1 MAEIKKILIANR
13 GEIVQRAIRTIREMG
28 KKSVAVYSAGDKNA
42 SYLKHAD
49 EAVCIGGAKSTE
61 SYLSIPAIITAA
73 EMTGCD
79 AIFPGYGFLSE
90 NQDFVEICRLHN
102 IKFIGPSVDVMEK
115 MADKSKAKEEMIRAG
130 VPVVPGSDGAVH
142 SLEDAKKV
150 AKEIGYPIMAK
161 AAAGGGGR
169 GMRLIE
175 SEDKFEQLFTAASSE
190 ALAAFGDGT
199 MYLER
204 FINNPR
210 HIEVQVIGDSHGNA
224 IHVGERDCSLQ
235 RRHQKV
241 IEESPAILL
250 NDETRAHLHDVA
262 VKATKYLNYEGAGT
276 FEFLA
281 DDKQNIYFMEMNTRL
296 QVEHPVSEMV
306 SGLDIIEWMIKVA
319 EGEELPKQENI
330 KFRGH
335 AIECRITAEDPN
347 TFLPC
352 PGKIT
357 QWMVPGGRNVR
368 VDSHIYTTYVVPP
381 YYDSMIGKLIVW
393 GRDRNKAI
401 EIMKRALNEFE
412 VEGIKTTIPFHI
424 KMMENKDFINNNY
437 DTKYLEGY
445 KKLEDL
451 ETEKGN

>member
-49 EAVCIGGAKSTE
+49 EAVCIGGPKSKD
-61 SYLSIPAIITAA
+61 SYLNIPAIITAA

-102 IKFIGPSVDVMEK
+102 IKFIGPSVEVMEK

-130 VPVVPGSDGAVH
+130 VPVVPGSKGAVH
-142 SLEDAKKV
+142 SVAEGRKV
-150 AKEIGYPIMAK
+150 ALEIGYPIMAK

-169 GMRLIE
+169 GMRLIKEE
-175 SEDKFEQLFTAASSE
+175 SEFDQLFMAASSE

-210 HIEVQVIGDSHGNA
+210 HIEVQVVGDAHGNA
-224 IHVGERDCSLQ
+224 IHIGERDCSLQ

-250 NDETRAHLHDVA
+250 NDETRAKLHDVA
-262 VKATKYLNYEGAGT
+262 VKATKYLKYEGAGT

-306 SGLDIIEWMIKVA
+306 SGIDIVELMIKVA
-319 EGEELPKQENI
+319 EGEKVPPQESI

-347 TFLPC
+347 SFLPS
-352 PGKIT
+352 PGKVT

-368 VDSHIYTTYVVPP
+368 VDSHVYTNYVVPP

-401 EIMKRALNEFE
+401 NIMKRALAEFE
-412 VEGIKTTIPFHI
+412 VEGIKTTIPFHQ
-424 KMMENKDFINNNY
+424 KMMENEDFISNNY
-437 DTKYLEGY
+437 DTKYLENY

-451 ETEKGN
+451 

>member
-49 EAVCIGGAKSTE
+49 EAICIGDVKSID
-61 SYLSIPAIITAA
+61 SYLNIPAIITAA

-90 NQDFVEICRLHN
+90 NQDFVEICRLHD
-102 IKFIGPSVDVMEK
+102 IKFIGPSVEVMEK
-115 MADKSKAKEEMIRAG
+115 MADKSKAKDEMIKAG
-130 VPVVPGSDGAVH
+130 VPVVPGSDGSVH
-142 SLEDAKKV
+142 SVEEGKKV
-150 AKEIGYPIMAK
+150 ALEIGYPIMAK

-204 FINNPR
+204 FINKPR
-210 HIEVQVIGDSHGNA
+210 HIEVQVVGDSHGNA
-224 IHVGERDCSLQ
+224 IHIGERDCSLQ

-250 NDETRAHLHDVA
+250 NDETRKHLHDVA
-262 VKATKYLNYEGAGT
+262 VKATKYLKYEGAGT

-281 DDKQNIYFMEMNTRL
+281 DDQQNIYFMEMNTRL

-306 SGLDIIEWMIKVA
+306 SGVDLIELMIKVA
-319 EGEELPKQENI
+319 EGDELPPQETI

-335 AIECRITAEDPN
+335 SIEVRITAEDPN
-347 TFLPC
+347 SFLPS
-352 PGKIT
+352 PGKVK
-357 QWMVPGGRNVR
+357 QWFVPGGRNVR
-368 VDSHIYTTYVVPP
+368 VDSHVYAGYVVPP

-393 GRDRNKAI
+393 GRDRSKAI
-401 EIMKRALNEFE
+401 NIMKRALNEFE
-412 VEGIKTTIPFHI
+412 VEGIKTTIPFHK
-424 KMMENKDFINNNY
+424 KMMENEDFIANNY

-445 KKLEDL
+445 KSLDDL
-451 ETEKGN
+451 

>member
-13 GEIVQRAIRTIREMG
+13 GEIVQRAVRTIREMG
-28 KKSVAVYSAGDKNA
+28 KKSVAVYSSGDKEA

-49 EAVCIGGAKSTE
+49 EAVCIGGPKSAD
-61 SYLSIPAIITAA
+61 SYLNIPAIIAAA

-90 NQDFVEICRLHN
+90 NKDFVEICRLHN
-102 IKFIGPSVDVMEK
+102 IKFIGPSVEVMER
-115 MADKSKAKEEMIRAG
+115 MSDKSKAKEEMVKAG
-130 VPVVPGSDGAVH
+130 VPVVPGSTGAINSV
-142 SLEDAKKV
+142 SEAKII

-161 AAAGGGGR
+161 ASAGGGGR
-169 GMRLIE
+169 GLRLISDE
-175 SEDKFEQLFTAASSE
+175 KDFEQLYMAASSE
-190 ALAAFGDGT
+190 AFAAFGDGS

-224 IHVGERDCSLQ
+224 IHIGERDCSLQ

-250 NDETRAHLHDVA
+250 DEDTRVKLHGVA
-262 VKATKYLNYEGAGT
+262 VKATKYLKYEGAGT

-306 SGLDIIEWMIKVA
+306 SGLDLIELMIRVA
-319 EGEELPKQENI
+319 EGEKLPSQDSI

-347 TFLPC
+347 SFLPS

-368 VDSHIYTTYVVPP
+368 VDSHVYTNYVVPQ

-393 GRDRNKAI
+393 GRDREKAI
-401 EIMKRALNEFE
+401 NIMKRALNEFE
-412 VEGIKTTIPFHI
+412 VTGIKTTIPFHI
-424 KMMENKDFINNNY
+424 KMMENEDFIANNY
-437 DTKYLEGY
+437 DTKYLENY
-445 KKLEDL
+445 KKLDDI
-451 ETEKGN
+451 

>member
-28 KKSVAVYSAGDKNA
+28 KKSVVVYSAGDKNA

-49 EAVCIGGAKSTE
+49 EAVCIGGAKSSE
-61 SYLSIPAIITAA
+61 SYLNIPAIITAA

-90 NQDFVEICRLHN
+90 NQDFVEICQLHN
-102 IKFIGPSVDVMEK
+102 IKFIGPSVEVMEK
-115 MADKSKAKEEMIRAG
+115 MADKSKAKDEMIKAG
-130 VPVVPGSDGAVH
+130 VPVVPGSKCAVH
-142 SLEDAKKV
+142 SVEEGRRV
-150 AKEIGYPIMAK
+150 ALEIGYPIMAK
-161 AAAGGGGR
+161 ASAGGGGR

-175 SEDKFEQLFTAASSE
+175 NEDKFDQLFTAASSE

-210 HIEVQVIGDSHGNA
+210 HIEVQVVGDSHGNA
-224 IHVGERDCSLQ
+224 IHIGERDCSLQ

-250 NDETRAHLHDVA
+250 NDETRAKLHDVA
-262 VKATKYLNYEGAGT
+262 VKATKYLKYEGAGT

-306 SGLDIIEWMIKVA
+306 SGIDIVELMIKVA
-319 EGEELPKQENI
+319 EGEHVPAQESI

-347 TFLPC
+347 SFLPS
-352 PGKIT
+352 PGKVT

-368 VDSHIYTTYVVPP
+368 VDSHVYAGYVVPP

-401 EIMKRALNEFE
+401 NIMKRALAEFE
-412 VEGIKTTIPFHI
+412 VEGIRTTIPFHQ
-424 KMMENKDFINNNY
+424 KMMENEDFISNDY
-437 DTKYLEGY
+437 DTKYLENY

-451 ETEKGN
+451 

>member
-13 GEIVQRAIRTIREMG
+13 GEIVQRALRTIREMG
-28 KKSVAVYSAGDKNA
+28 KKSVAVYSAGDKEA

-49 EAVCIGGAKSTE
+49 EAVCIGDVKSID
-61 SYLSIPAIITAA
+61 SYLNIPAIITAA

-102 IKFIGPSVDVMEK
+102 IKFIGPSVEVMDK
-115 MADKSKAKEEMIRAG
+115 MADKSKAKDQMIKAG
-130 VPVVPGSDGAVH
+130 VPVVPGSDGTVH
-142 SLEDAKKV
+142 SVEEGKRV
-150 AKEIGYPIMAK
+150 AAEIGYPIMAK
-161 AAAGGGGR
+161 ASAGGGGR
-169 GMRLIE
+169 GMRLVNDE
-175 SEDKFEQLFTAASSE
+175 SEFDQLFMAASSE

-224 IHVGERDCSLQ
+224 IHIGERDCSLQ

-241 IEESPAILL
+241 IEESPAIIL
-250 NDETRAHLHDVA
+250 DDKTRKYLHDIA
-262 VKATKYLNYEGAGT
+262 VKATKFLEYEGAGT

-306 SGLDIIEWMIKVA
+306 SGIDIVEWMIKVA
-319 EGEELPKQENI
+319 EGDELPAQETI

-335 AIECRITAEDPN
+335 AIECRITAEDSN
-347 TFLPC
+347 SFLPS
-352 PGKIT
+352 PGKVT

-368 VDSHIYTTYVVPP
+368 VDSHVYASYVVPP

-393 GRDRNKAI
+393 GRDRDKAI
-401 EIMKRALNEFE
+401 NIMKRALNEFE
-412 VEGIKTTIPFHI
+412 VEGIRTTIPFHR
-424 KMMENKDFINNNY
+424 KMMENEDFNSNNY

-445 KKLEDL
+445 KSLDQL
-451 ETEKGN
+451 

>member
-49 EAVCIGGAKSTE
+49 EAVCIGGAKSSE
-61 SYLSIPAIITAA
+61 SYLNIPAIITAA

-102 IKFIGPSVDVMEK
+102 IKFIGPSVEVMEK

-130 VPVVPGSDGAVH
+130 VPVVPGSKGSVH
-142 SLEDAKKV
+142 SVAEGKKV
-150 AKEIGYPIMAK
+150 ALEIGYPIMAK

-169 GMRLIE
+169 GMRLIHDE
-175 SEDKFEQLFTAASSE
+175 SEFDQLFMAASSE

-210 HIEVQVIGDSHGNA
+210 HIEVQVVGDSHGNA
-224 IHVGERDCSLQ
+224 IHIGERDCSLQ

-250 NDETRAHLHDVA
+250 NDETRAKLHDVA
-262 VKATKYLNYEGAGT
+262 VKATKYLKYEGAGT

-281 DDKQNIYFMEMNTRL
+281 DDKQNIFFMEMNTRL

-306 SGLDIIEWMIKVA
+306 SGIDIVELMIKVA
-319 EGEELPKQENI
+319 EGEKVPPQEAI

-335 AIECRITAEDPN
+335 AIEVRITAEDPN
-347 TFLPC
+347 SFLPS
-352 PGKIT
+352 PGKVT

-368 VDSHIYTTYVVPP
+368 VDSHVYAGYVVPP

-401 EIMKRALNEFE
+401 NIMKIALAEFE
-412 VEGIKTTIPFHI
+412 VEGIRTTIPFHK
-424 KMMENKDFINNNY
+424 KMMENEDFISNNY
-437 DTKYLEGY
+437 DTKYLENY

-451 ETEKGN
+451 

>member
-49 EAVCIGGAKSTE
+49 EAVCIGGAKSKD
-61 SYLSIPAIITAA
+61 SYLNIPAIITAA

-102 IKFIGPSVDVMEK
+102 IKFIGPSVEVMEK
-115 MADKSKAKEEMIRAG
+115 MADKSKAKEEMIKAG
-130 VPVVPGSDGAVH
+130 VPVVPGSKGAVH
-142 SLEDAKKV
+142 TV
-150 AKEIGYPIMAK
+150 AEGRKTALEIGYPIMAK

-169 GMRLIE
+169 GMRLIKEE
-175 SEDKFEQLFTAASSE
+175 SEFDQLFMAASSE

-210 HIEVQVIGDSHGNA
+210 HIEVQVVGDSHGNA
-224 IHVGERDCSLQ
+224 IHIGERDCSLQ

-250 NDETRAHLHDVA
+250 NDETRAKLHDVA
-262 VKATKYLNYEGAGT
+262 VKATKYLKYEGAGT

-306 SGLDIIEWMIKVA
+306 SGIDIVELMIKVA
-319 EGEELPKQENI
+319 EGEKVPSQESI
-330 KFRGH
+330 KFKGH

-347 TFLPC
+347 SFLPS
-352 PGKIT
+352 PGKVT

-368 VDSHIYTTYVVPP
+368 VDSHVYTNYVVPP

-401 EIMKRALNEFE
+401 NIMKRALAEFE
-412 VEGIKTTIPFHI
+412 VEGIRTTIPFHQ
-424 KMMENKDFINNNY
+424 KMMENEDFISNNY
-437 DTKYLEGY
+437 DTKYLENY
-445 KKLEDL
+445 KNLDEL
-451 ETEKGN
+451 

>member
-1 MAEIKKILIANR
+1 MSEIKKILIANR

-28 KKSVAVYSAGDKNA
+28 KKSVAVYSAGDKEA
-42 SYLKHAD
+42 SYLQHAD
-49 EAVCIGGAKSTE
+49 EAVCIGAAPSSE
-61 SYLSIPAIITAA
+61 SYLNIPAIITAA

-90 NQDFVEICRLHN
+90 NQDFVEICRLHG
-102 IKFIGPSVDVMEK
+102 IKFIGPSVEVMEK
-115 MADKSKAKEEMIRAG
+115 MADKSKAKEEMIKAG
-130 VPVVPGSDGAVH
+130 VPVVPGSEGSIK
-142 SLEDAKKV
+142 SLEEGRKV
-150 AKEIGYPIMAK
+150 AEEIGYPIMAK

-169 GMRLIE
+169 GMRLIKSPKE
-175 SEDKFEQLFTAASSE
+175 FDQLFMAASSE

-210 HIEVQVIGDSHGNA
+210 HIEVQVIGDSYGNA
-224 IHVGERDCSLQ
+224 IHIGERDCSLQ

-250 NDETRAHLHDVA
+250 NEDTRKKLLDVA
-262 VKATKYLNYEGAGT
+262 VKATKHLKYEGAGT

-306 SGLDIIEWMIKVA
+306 SGIDIVEWMIKVA
-319 EGEELPKQENI
+319 EGQKLPTQDKI

-335 AIECRITAEDPN
+335 AIECRITAEDSN

-368 VDSHIYTTYVVPP
+368 VDSHIYTNYVVPP

-393 GRDRNKAI
+393 ARDREKAI
-401 EIMKRALNEFE
+401 KIMKRALNEFE
-412 VEGIKTTIPFHI
+412 VEGIKTTIAFHKKI
-424 KMMENKDFINNNY
+424 MENKDFISNNY
-437 DTKYLEGY
+437 DTKYLENY
-445 KKLEDL
+445 KGLQDL
-451 ETEKGN
+451 

>member
-49 EAVCIGGAKSTE
+49 EAVCIGGAKSSE
-61 SYLSIPAIITAA
+61 SYLNIPAIITAA

-102 IKFIGPSVDVMEK
+102 IKFIGPSVEVMEK

-130 VPVVPGSDGAVH
+130 VPVVPGSKGSVH
-142 SLEDAKKV
+142 SVSEGKKV
-150 AKEIGYPIMAK
+150 ALEIGYPIMAK

-169 GMRLIE
+169 GMRLIHDE
-175 SEDKFEQLFTAASSE
+175 SEFDQLFMAASSE

-210 HIEVQVIGDSHGNA
+210 HIEVQVVGDSHGNA
-224 IHVGERDCSLQ
+224 IHIGERDCSLQ

-250 NDETRAHLHDVA
+250 NDETRAKLHDVA
-262 VKATKYLNYEGAGT
+262 VKATKYLKYEGAGT

-281 DDKQNIYFMEMNTRL
+281 DDKQNIFFMGMNTRL

-306 SGLDIIEWMIKVA
+306 SGIDIVELMIKVA
-319 EGEELPKQENI
+319 EGEKVPPQEAI

-335 AIECRITAEDPN
+335 AIEVRITAEDPN
-347 TFLPC
+347 SFLPS
-352 PGKIT
+352 PGKVT

-368 VDSHIYTTYVVPP
+368 VDSHVYAGYVVPP

-401 EIMKRALNEFE
+401 NIMKRALAEFE
-412 VEGIKTTIPFHI
+412 VEGIRTTIPFHK
-424 KMMENKDFINNNY
+424 KMMENEDFISNNY
-437 DTKYLEGY
+437 DTKYLENY

-451 ETEKGN
+451 

>member
-28 KKSVAVYSAGDKNA
+28 KKSVVVYSAGDKNA

-49 EAVCIGGAKSTE
+49 EAVCIGGAKSSE
-61 SYLSIPAIITAA
+61 SYLNIPAIITAA

-90 NQDFVEICRLHN
+90 NQDFVEICQLHN
-102 IKFIGPSVDVMEK
+102 IKFIGPSVEVMEK
-115 MADKSKAKEEMIRAG
+115 MADKSKAKDEMIKAG
-130 VPVVPGSDGAVH
+130 VPVVPGSKGAVH
-142 SLEDAKKV
+142 SVEEGRRV
-150 AKEIGYPIMAK
+150 ALEIGYPIMAK
-161 AAAGGGGR
+161 ASAGGGGR

-175 SEDKFEQLFTAASSE
+175 NEDKFDQLFTAASSE

-210 HIEVQVIGDSHGNA
+210 HIEVQVVGDSHGNA
-224 IHVGERDCSLQ
+224 IHIGERDCSLQ

-250 NDETRAHLHDVA
+250 NDETRAKLHDVA
-262 VKATKYLNYEGAGT
+262 VKATKYLKYEGAGT

-306 SGLDIIEWMIKVA
+306 SGIDIVELMIKVA
-319 EGEELPKQENI
+319 EGEKVPPQESI

-347 TFLPC
+347 SFLPS
-352 PGKIT
+352 PGKVT

-368 VDSHIYTTYVVPP
+368 VDSHVYAGYVVPP
-381 YYDSMIGKLIVW
+381 YYDSMTGKLIVW

-401 EIMKRALNEFE
+401 NIMKRALAEFE
-412 VEGIKTTIPFHI
+412 VEGIRTTIPFHQ
-424 KMMENKDFINNNY
+424 KMMENEDFISNNY
-437 DTKYLEGY
+437 DTKYLENY
-445 KKLEDL
+445 KNLDEL
-451 ETEKGN
+451 

>member
-28 KKSVAVYSAGDKNA
+28 KKSVVVYSAGDKNA

-49 EAVCIGGAKSTE
+49 EAVCIGGAKSSE
-61 SYLSIPAIITAA
+61 SYLNIPAIITAA

-90 NQDFVEICRLHN
+90 NQDFVEICQLHN
-102 IKFIGPSVDVMEK
+102 IKFIGPSVEVMEK
-115 MADKSKAKEEMIRAG
+115 MANKSKAKDEMIKAG
-130 VPVVPGSDGAVH
+130 VPVVPGSKGAVH
-142 SLEDAKKV
+142 SVEEGRRV
-150 AKEIGYPIMAK
+150 ALEIGYPIMAK
-161 AAAGGGGR
+161 ASAGGGGR

-175 SEDKFEQLFTAASSE
+175 NEDKFDQLFTAASSE

-210 HIEVQVIGDSHGNA
+210 HIEVQVVGDSHGNA
-224 IHVGERDCSLQ
+224 IHIGERDCSLQ

-250 NDETRAHLHDVA
+250 NDETRAKLHDVA
-262 VKATKYLNYEGAGT
+262 VKATKYLKYEGAGT

-306 SGLDIIEWMIKVA
+306 SGIDIVELMIKVA
-319 EGEELPKQENI
+319 EGEKVPPQESI

-347 TFLPC
+347 SFLPS
-352 PGKIT
+352 PGKVT

-368 VDSHIYTTYVVPP
+368 VDSHVYAGYVVPP

-401 EIMKRALNEFE
+401 NIMKRALAEFE
-412 VEGIKTTIPFHI
+412 VEGIRTTIPFHQ
-424 KMMENKDFINNNY
+424 KMMENEDFISNDY
-437 DTKYLEGY
+437 DTKYLENY
-445 KKLEDL
+445 KKLED
-451 ETEKGN
+451 

>member
-28 KKSVAVYSAGDKNA
+28 KKSVAVYSAGDKEA

-49 EAVCIGGAKSTE
+49 EAVCIGGAKSSE
-61 SYLSIPAIITAA
+61 SYLNIPAIISAA

-102 IKFIGPSVDVMEK
+102 IKFIGPSVEVMEK
-115 MADKSKAKEEMIRAG
+115 MADKSKAKEEMVKAG
-130 VPVVPGSDGAVH
+130 VPVVPGSEGAVH
-142 SLEDAKKV
+142 TVEQGKKV
-150 AKEIGYPIMAK
+150 AREIGYPIMAK

-175 SEDKFEQLFTAASSE
+175 NEDKFEQLFTAASSE

-210 HIEVQVIGDSHGNA
+210 HIEVQVVGDSHGNA
-224 IHVGERDCSLQ
+224 IHIGERDCSLQ

-250 NDETRAHLHDVA
+250 NDETRAKLLDVA

-306 SGLDIIEWMIKVA
+306 SGLDIVEWMIKVA
-319 EGEELPKQENI
+319 EGDKLPAQEKI

-335 AIECRITAEDPN
+335 AIEVRITAEDPN
-347 TFLPC
+347 SFLPC
-352 PGKIT
+352 PGKVT

-368 VDSHIYTTYVVPP
+368 VDSHVYANYVVPP

-393 GRDRNKAI
+393 GR
-401 EIMKRALNEFE
+401 
-412 VEGIKTTIPFHI
+412 
-424 KMMENKDFINNNY
+424 
-437 DTKYLEGY
+437 
-445 KKLEDL
+445 
-451 ETEKGN
+451 

>member
-13 GEIVQRAIRTIREMG
+13 GEIVQRAVRTIREMG
-28 KKSVAVYSAGDKNA
+28 KKSVAVYSSGDKEA

-49 EAVCIGGAKSTE
+49 EAVCIGGPKSAD
-61 SYLSIPAIITAA
+61 SYLNIPAIIAAA

-102 IKFIGPSVDVMEK
+102 IKFIGPSVEVMEK
-115 MADKSKAKEEMIRAG
+115 MADKSKAKDEMIRAG

-142 SLEDAKKV
+142 TVEEGKRV
-150 AKEIGYPIMAK
+150 ALEIGYPIMAK

-169 GMRLIE
+169 GLRLITE
-175 SEDKFEQLFTAASSE
+175 EKDFEQLFMAASSE

-224 IHVGERDCSLQ
+224 IHIGERDCSLQ

-241 IEESPAILL
+241 IEESPARFL
-250 NDETRAHLHDVA
+250 DEEARTKLHAVA
-262 VKATKYLNYEGAGT
+262 VKATKYLKYEGAGT

-306 SGLDIIEWMIKVA
+306 SGLDLIELMIKVA
-319 EGEELPKQENI
+319 EGEELPPQESI

-335 AIECRITAEDPN
+335 SIECRITAEDPN
-347 TFLPC
+347 TFLPS

-368 VDSHIYTTYVVPP
+368 VDSHVYTNYVVPQ

-393 GRDRNKAI
+393 GRDREKAI
-401 EIMKRALNEFE
+401 NIMKRALNEFE
-412 VEGIKTTIPFHI
+412 VTGIKTTIPFHQR
-424 KMMENKDFINNNY
+424 MMENNDFLTNNY
-437 DTKYLEGY
+437 DTKYLENY
-445 KKLEDL
+445 KTLDDL
-451 ETEKGN
+451 NN

>member
-13 GEIVQRAIRTIREMG
+13 GEIVQRAVRTIREMG

-49 EAVCIGGAKSTE
+49 EAVCIGDVKSVD
-61 SYLSIPAIITAA
+61 SYLNIPAIITAA

-102 IKFIGPSVDVMEK
+102 IKFIGPSVEVMEK

-130 VPVVPGSDGAVH
+130 VPVVPGSDGAIH
-142 SLEDAKKV
+142 SVEEGRKV

-161 AAAGGGGR
+161 ASAGGGGR
-169 GMRLIE
+169 GMRLINDE
-175 SEDKFEQLFTAASSE
+175 SEFDQLFMAASSE

-204 FINNPR
+204 FINKPR

-224 IHVGERDCSLQ
+224 IHIGERDCSLQ

-250 NDETRAHLHDVA
+250 NDETRAHLHEVA
-262 VKATKYLNYEGAGT
+262 VKATKYLEYEGAGT

-306 SGLDIIEWMIKVA
+306 SGIDIVEWMIKVA
-319 EGEELPKQENI
+319 EGEELPSQDKI

-352 PGKIT
+352 PGKVK
-357 QWMVPGGRNVR
+357 QWFVPGGRNVR
-368 VDSHIYTTYVVPP
+368 VDSHVYAGYVVPP

-401 EIMKRALNEFE
+401 NIMKRALTEFE
-412 VEGIKTTIPFHI
+412 VEGIKTTIPFHKKI
-424 KMMENKDFINNNY
+424 MENDDFIANDY
-437 DTKYLEGY
+437 DTKYLENY
-445 KKLEDL
+445 KGLEDL
-451 ETEKGN
+451 

>member
-13 GEIVQRAIRTIREMG
+13 GEIVQRAVRTIREMG
-28 KKSVAVYSAGDKNA
+28 KKSVAIYSAGDKDA

-49 EAVCIGGAKSTE
+49 EAICIGGAKSSE
-61 SYLSIPAIITAA
+61 SYLNIPAIITAA
-73 EMTGCD
+73 EITGCD

-90 NQDFVEICRLHN
+90 NQDFVEICKLHN
-102 IKFIGPSVDVMEK
+102 IKFIEPSVEVMEK
-115 MADKSKAKEEMIRAG
+115 MADKSKAKEEMIKAG
-130 VPVVPGSDGAVH
+130 VPVVPGSKGSVKT
-142 SLEDAKKV
+142 LEEGRTIAR
-150 AKEIGYPIMAK
+150 EIGYPIMAK

-169 GMRLIE
+169 GMRLIKTE
-175 SEDKFEQLFTAASSE
+175 EEFDQNFMAAASE

-210 HIEVQVIGDSHGNA
+210 HIEVQVVGDSHGNA
-224 IHVGERDCSLQ
+224 IHIGERDCSLQ

-250 NDETRAHLHDVA
+250 NDETRAKLHEVA
-262 VKATKYLNYEGAGT
+262 VKATKYLKYEGAGT

-306 SGLDIIEWMIKVA
+306 SGIDIIELMIKVA
-319 EGEELPKQENI
+319 EGEKVPPQESI

-335 AIECRITAEDPN
+335 AIECRITAENPN

-352 PGKIT
+352 PGRIT

-368 VDSHIYTTYVVPP
+368 VDSHIYTGYVVPP

-401 EIMKRALNEFE
+401 NIMKRALAEFE
-412 VEGIKTTIPFHI
+412 VEGIKTTIPFHK
-424 KMMENKDFINNNY
+424 KMMENKDFISNNY
-437 DTKYLEGY
+437 DTKYLENY
-445 KKLEDL
+445 KGLDDL
-451 ETEKGN
+451 

>member
-28 KKSVAVYSAGDKNA
+28 KKSVAIYSAGDKNA

-49 EAVCIGGAKSTE
+49 EAVCIGGAKSSE
-61 SYLSIPAIITAA
+61 SYLNIPAIITAA

-102 IKFIGPSVDVMEK
+102 IKFIGPSVEVMEK

-130 VPVVPGSDGAVH
+130 VPVVPGSKGSVH
-142 SLEDAKKV
+142 SVTEGRKV
-150 AKEIGYPIMAK
+150 ALEIGYPIMAK

-169 GMRLIE
+169 GMRLIHDE
-175 SEDKFEQLFTAASSE
+175 SEFDQLFMAASSE

-210 HIEVQVIGDSHGNA
+210 HIEVQVVGDSHGNA
-224 IHVGERDCSLQ
+224 IHIGERDCSLQ

-250 NDETRAHLHDVA
+250 NDETRASLHEVA
-262 VKATKYLNYEGAGT
+262 VKATKYLKYEGAGT

-306 SGLDIIEWMIKVA
+306 SGIDIVELMIKVA
-319 EGEELPKQENI
+319 EGEKVPPQESI

-347 TFLPC
+347 SFLPS
-352 PGKIT
+352 PGLVT

-368 VDSHIYTTYVVPP
+368 VDSHVYTNYVVPP

-401 EIMKRALNEFE
+401 NIMKRALAEFE
-412 VEGIKTTIPFHI
+412 VEGIRTTIPFHQ
-424 KMMENKDFINNNY
+424 KMMENEDFISNNY
-437 DTKYLEGY
+437 DTKYLENY

-451 ETEKGN
+451 

>member
-49 EAVCIGGAKSTE
+49 EAVCIGGAKSSD
-61 SYLSIPAIITAA
+61 SYLNIPAIITAA

-102 IKFIGPSVDVMEK
+102 IKFIGPSVEVMEK
-115 MADKSKAKEEMIRAG
+115 MADKSKAKEEMINAG

-142 SLEDAKKV
+142 TVEEGKKV

-175 SEDKFEQLFTAASSE
+175 DESKFEQLFTAASSE

-204 FINNPR
+204 FIKNPR
-210 HIEVQVIGDSHGNA
+210 HIEVQVVGDSHGNA
-224 IHVGERDCSLQ
+224 IHIGERDCSLQ

-250 NDETRAHLHDVA
+250 NDDTRAHLHEVA
-262 VKATKYLNYEGAGT
+262 VKATKYLDYEGAGT

-281 DDKQNIYFMEMNTRL
+281 DDQQNIYFMEMNTRL

-306 SGLDIIEWMIKVA
+306 SGIDIVELMIKVA
-319 EGEELPKQENI
+319 EGEKVPPQETI

-335 AIECRITAEDPN
+335 AIECRITAEDSN

-352 PGKIT
+352 PGKVK
-357 QWMVPGGRNVR
+357 QWFVPGGRNVR
-368 VDSHIYTTYVVPP
+368 VDSHVYAGYVVPP

-393 GRDRNKAI
+393 GRDREKAI
-401 EIMKRALNEFE
+401 NIMKRALTEFE
-412 VEGIKTTIPFHI
+412 VEGIKTTIPFHM
-424 KMMENKDFINNNY
+424 KMMNHQNFIDNNY

-445 KKLEDL
+445 KSLNDL
-451 ETEKGN
+451 

>member
-49 EAVCIGGAKSTE
+49 EAVCIGGAKSRD
-61 SYLSIPAIITAA
+61 SYLNIPAIITAA

-102 IKFIGPSVDVMEK
+102 IKFIGPSVEVMEK

-130 VPVVPGSDGAVH
+130 VPVVPGSKGAVH
-142 SLEDAKKV
+142 SVAEGRKV
-150 AKEIGYPIMAK
+150 ALEIGYPIMAK

-169 GMRLIE
+169 GMRLIKEE
-175 SEDKFEQLFTAASSE
+175 SEFDQLFMAASSE

-210 HIEVQVIGDSHGNA
+210 HIEVQVVGDSHGNA
-224 IHVGERDCSLQ
+224 IHIGEGDCSLQ

-250 NDETRAHLHDVA
+250 NDETRAKLHDVA
-262 VKATKYLNYEGAGT
+262 VKATKYLKYEGAGT

-281 DDKQNIYFMEMNTRL
+281 DDKQNIFFMEMNTRL

-306 SGLDIIEWMIKVA
+306 SGIDIVELMIKVA
-319 EGEELPKQENI
+319 EGEKVPPQESI
-330 KFRGH
+330 KFKGH

-347 TFLPC
+347 SFLPS
-352 PGKIT
+352 PGKVT

-368 VDSHIYTTYVVPP
+368 VDSHVYTNYVVPP

-401 EIMKRALNEFE
+401 NIMKRALAEFE
-412 VEGIKTTIPFHI
+412 VEGIKTTIPFHQ
-424 KMMENKDFINNNY
+424 KMMENEDFISNNY
-437 DTKYLEGY
+437 DTKYLENY
-445 KKLEDL
+445 KKLDDL
-451 ETEKGN
+451 

>member
-13 GEIVQRAIRTIREMG
+13 GEIVQRAVRTIREMG
-28 KKSVAVYSAGDKNA
+28 KKSVAIYSAGDKDA

-49 EAVCIGGAKSTE
+49 EAICIGGAKSSE
-61 SYLSIPAIITAA
+61 SYLNIPAIITAA
-73 EMTGCD
+73 EITGCD

-90 NQDFVEICRLHN
+90 NQDFVEICKLHN
-102 IKFIGPSVDVMEK
+102 IKFIGPSVEVMEK
-115 MADKSKAKEEMIRAG
+115 MADKSKAKEEMIKAG
-130 VPVVPGSDGAVH
+130 VPVVPGSKGSVKT
-142 SLEDAKKV
+142 LEEGRNIAR
-150 AKEIGYPIMAK
+150 EIGYPIMAK

-169 GMRLIE
+169 GMRLIKTE
-175 SEDKFEQLFTAASSE
+175 EEFDQNFMAAASE

-210 HIEVQVIGDSHGNA
+210 HIEVQVVGDSHGNA
-224 IHVGERDCSLQ
+224 IHIGERDCSLQ

-250 NDETRAHLHDVA
+250 NDETRAKLHEVA
-262 VKATKYLNYEGAGT
+262 VKATKYLKYEGAGT

-306 SGLDIIEWMIKVA
+306 SGIDIIELMIKVA
-319 EGEELPKQENI
+319 EGEKVPPQESI

-335 AIECRITAEDPN
+335 AIECRITAENPN

-352 PGKIT
+352 PGRIT

-368 VDSHIYTTYVVPP
+368 VDSHIYTGYVVPP

-401 EIMKRALNEFE
+401 NIMKRALAEFE
-412 VEGIKTTIPFHI
+412 VEGIKTTIPFHK
-424 KMMENKDFINNNY
+424 KMMENKDFISNNY
-437 DTKYLEGY
+437 DTKYLENY
-445 KKLEDL
+445 KGLDDL
-451 ETEKGN
+451 

>member
-28 KKSVAVYSAGDKNA
+28 KKSVVIYSAGDKNA

-49 EAVCIGGAKSTE
+49 EAVCIGPARSNE
-61 SYLSIPAIITAA
+61 SYLNIPAIITAA
-73 EMTGCD
+73 EMTGSD

-90 NQDFVEICRLHN
+90 NQDFVEICRLHG
-102 IKFIGPSVDVMEK
+102 IKFIGPSVEVMEK
-115 MADKSKAKEEMIRAG
+115 MADKSKAKDEMVRAG
-130 VPVVPGSDGAVH
+130 VPVVPGSKGAIH
-142 SLEDAKKV
+142 SLEEGKKI
-150 AKEIGYPIMAK
+150 ANEIGYPIMAK

-169 GMRLIE
+169 GMRLINEE
-175 SEDKFEQLFTAASSE
+175 SEFDQLFMAASSE

-210 HIEVQVIGDSHGNA
+210 HIEVQVVGDSHGNA
-224 IHVGERDCSLQ
+224 IHIGERDCSLQ

-250 NDETRAHLHDVA
+250 NDETRRQLHEVA
-262 VKATKYLNYEGAGT
+262 VKATKYLEYEGAGT

-281 DDKQNIYFMEMNTRL
+281 DDKQNFYFMEMNTRL

-306 SGLDIIEWMIKVA
+306 SGIDIVELMIRVA
-319 EGEELPKQENI
+319 EGEKVPPQEEV

-335 AIECRITAEDPN
+335 AIECRITAEDPIS
-347 TFLPC
+347 FLPS
-352 PGKIT
+352 PGKVK

-368 VDSHIYTTYVVPP
+368 VDSHVYTNYDVPP

-393 GRDRNKAI
+393 GRDRDKAI
-401 EIMKRALNEFE
+401 NIMKRALNEFE
-412 VEGIKTTIPFHI
+412 VEGIKTTIPFHM
-424 KMMENKDFINNNY
+424 KMMQNEDFKNNNY
-437 DTKYLEGY
+437 DTKYLENY
-445 KKLEDL
+445 K
-451 ETEKGN
+451 G

>member
-28 KKSVAVYSAGDKNA
+28 KKSVVVYSAGDKNA

-49 EAVCIGGAKSTE
+49 EAVCIGGAKSSE
-61 SYLSIPAIITAA
+61 SYLNIPAIITAA

-90 NQDFVEICRLHN
+90 NQDFVEICQLHN
-102 IKFIGPSVDVMEK
+102 IKFIGPSVEVMEK
-115 MADKSKAKEEMIRAG
+115 MADKSKAKDEMIKAG
-130 VPVVPGSDGAVH
+130 VPVVPGSKGAVH
-142 SLEDAKKV
+142 SVEEGRRV
-150 AKEIGYPIMAK
+150 ALEIGYPIMAK
-161 AAAGGGGR
+161 ASAGGGGR

-175 SEDKFEQLFTAASSE
+175 NEDKFDQLFTAASSE

-210 HIEVQVIGDSHGNA
+210 HIEVQVVGDSHGNA
-224 IHVGERDCSLQ
+224 IHIGERDCSLQ

-250 NDETRAHLHDVA
+250 NDETRAKLHDVA
-262 VKATKYLNYEGAGT
+262 VKATKYLKYEGAGT

-281 DDKQNIYFMEMNTRL
+281 DDKQNIFFMEMNTRL

-306 SGLDIIEWMIKVA
+306 SGIDIVELMIKVA
-319 EGEELPKQENI
+319 EGEKVPPQEAI

-335 AIECRITAEDPN
+335 AIEVRITAEDPN
-347 TFLPC
+347 SFLPS
-352 PGKIT
+352 PGKVT

-368 VDSHIYTTYVVPP
+368 VDSHVYAGYVVPP

-401 EIMKRALNEFE
+401 NIMKRALAEFE
-412 VEGIKTTIPFHI
+412 VEGIRTTIPFHK
-424 KMMENKDFINNNY
+424 KMMENEDFI
-437 DTKYLEGY
+437 
-445 KKLEDL
+445 
-451 ETEKGN
+451 

>member
-1 MAEIKKILIANR
+1 MAEINKILIANR

-49 EAVCIGGAKSTE
+49 EAVCIGDVKSID
-61 SYLSIPAIITAA
+61 SYLNIPAIITAA
-73 EMTGCD
+73 EITGCD

-102 IKFIGPSVDVMEK
+102 IKFIGPSVEVMDK
-115 MADKSKAKEEMIRAG
+115 MADKSKAKEEMIKAG

-142 SLEDAKKV
+142 SVEEGKRV
-150 AKEIGYPIMAK
+150 ANEIGYPIMAK

-175 SEDKFEQLFTAASSE
+175 DESKFDQLFTAASSE

-210 HIEVQVIGDSHGNA
+210 HIEVQVIGDSYGNA

-250 NDETRAHLHDVA
+250 NDKTRKHLHEVA
-262 VKATKYLNYEGAGT
+262 VKATKYLKYEGAGT

-306 SGLDIIEWMIKVA
+306 SGMDIIEWMIKVA
-319 EGEELPKQENI
+319 EGAKLPSQDSI

-335 AIECRITAEDPN
+335 SIEVRITAEDPSS
-347 TFLPC
+347 FLPS
-352 PGKIT
+352 PGKVT
-357 QWMVPGGRNVR
+357 QWFVPGGRNVR
-368 VDSHIYTTYVVPP
+368 VDSHVYAGYVVPS

-393 GRDRNKAI
+393 GRDREKAI
-401 EIMKRALNEFE
+401 NIMKRALNEFE
-412 VEGIKTTIPFHI
+412 VEGIKTTIPFHQ
-424 KMMENKDFINNNY
+424 KMMENEDFLSNNY
-437 DTKYLEGY
+437 DTKYLENY
-445 KKLEDL
+445 KSLEQL
-451 ETEKGN
+451 

>member
-13 GEIVQRAIRTIREMG
+13 GEIVQRAVRTIREMG
-28 KKSVAVYSAGDKNA
+28 KKSVAIYSAGDKNA

-49 EAVCIGGAKSTE
+49 EAVCIGGPKSKD
-61 SYLSIPAIITAA
+61 SYLNIPAIITAA

-102 IKFIGPSVDVMEK
+102 IKFIGPSVEVMEK

-130 VPVVPGSDGAVH
+130 VPVVPGSKGSVH
-142 SLEDAKKV
+142 SVTEGKKL
-150 AKEIGYPIMAK
+150 ALEIGYPIMAK

-169 GMRLIE
+169 GMRLIKEE
-175 SEDKFEQLFTAASSE
+175 SEFEQLFMAASSE

-199 MYLER
+199 MYLEK

-210 HIEVQVIGDSHGNA
+210 HIEVQVVGDSHGNA
-224 IHVGERDCSLQ
+224 IHIGERDCSLQ

-250 NDETRAHLHDVA
+250 NDETRAKLHDVA
-262 VKATKYLNYEGAGT
+262 VKATKYLKYEGAGT

-306 SGLDIIEWMIKVA
+306 SGIDIVELMIKVA
-319 EGEELPKQENI
+319 EGEKVPSQESI

-347 TFLPC
+347 SFLPS
-352 PGKIT
+352 PGKVT

-368 VDSHIYTTYVVPP
+368 VDSHVYTNYVVPP

-401 EIMKRALNEFE
+401 NIMKRALAEFE
-412 VEGIKTTIPFHI
+412 VDGIKTTIPFHQ
-424 KMMENKDFINNNY
+424 KMMENEDFISNNY
-437 DTKYLEGY
+437 DTKYLENY

-451 ETEKGN
+451 